1 MYDKVDKF
9 DIFSQKF
16 VSVDDEGQDR
26 LVKATLRLFEA
37 QKGIKNA
44 AASRNKD
51 RRLEKKTVP
60 EEEG

>member
-1 MYDKVDKF
+1 MYEKVDAF

-16 VSVDDEGQDR
+16 ASLDDEAQDR

-44 AASRNKD
+44 AASKNKGQQ
-51 RRLEKKTVP
+51 LEKKMAP
-60 EEEG
+60 KEKG